1 MRYNLSKL
9 KTGTTKP
16 LLKCFFFHRQRT
28 TSSMSF
34 IAGSRLVVTDTAS
47 PADRL
52 HASAFIQ
59 ANPATSIQNL
69 QKPLYRKDIFYSG
82 SVMNV
87 SHVKSHMS
95 MRSYVASVTSMPHEV
110 WRVIMLCTYCSHP
123 INKLDVRCL

>member
-9 KTGTTKP
+9 KNWNYQTFIKM
-16 LLKCFFFHRQRT
+16 LFLHRQRT

-95 MRSYVASVTSMPHEV
+95 MRSYVASVTSIPHEV
-110 WRVIMLCTYCSHP
+110 RRVIMLCTYCSHP
-123 INKLDVRCL
+123 LNKLDVRCL

>member
-9 KTGTTKP
+9 KNWNYQTFIKM
-16 LLKCFFFHRQRT
+16 LFFHRQRT

-52 HASAFIQ
+52 HASAFLQ

-95 MRSYVASVTSMPHEV
+95 MRSYVASVTSIPHEV
-110 WRVIMLCTYCSHP
+110 RRVIMLCTYCSHP
-123 INKLDVRCL
+123 INKLSVWCL